1 MTFTAGRNKWLSM
14 WHIITTVKDTHGYSP
29 LTYEIVR
36 FTSSGFTLTLTSTM
50 FLVILGGAKSVCTCR
65 CANNGI
71 PTYTKFNVCMSVH
84 QCIQMHE

>member
-1 MTFTAGRNKWLSM
+1 MTFTAGRNKWLLM

-65 CANNGI
+65 TWTVSFLRRLVLLPFQG
-71 PTYTKFNVCMSVH
+71 PS
-84 QCIQMHE
+84 